1 MQTTLGTIVLAEGE
15 TSIEFGVSVRADD
28 IPELEETFVV
38 TLLSIAEQN
47 QQINGASS
55 SSYVTIRASDT
66 PGGIISLSATSLGP
80 FVVSETTSEVVTL
93 SLVRTGALLTTEIV
107 SYSITSRGPADFFAS
122 GFEVLSANEN
132 TKVFV
137 LTPFDDDIPELRE
150 DFTLT
155 LLSVSSNMY
164 ISTMDSLYY
173 IIGK

>member
-1 MQTTLGTIVLAEGE
+1 M
-15 TSIEFGVSVRADD
+15 SVRADD

-47 QQINGASS
+47 QQINGARS

-80 FVVSETTSEVVTL
+80 FVVSETTSDVVTL

-107 SYSITSRGPADFFAS
+107 SYSITSLGPGDFFAS
-122 GFEVLSANEN
+122 GFEILSANED
-132 TKVFV
+132 TRVFV
-137 LTPFDDDIPELRE
+137 LTPFDDDIPEIRE

-155 LLSVSSNMY
+155 LLSVSSN
-164 ISTMDSLYY
+164 IDSVVPWIHYY
-173 IIGK
+173 ILG